1 MFAKWKD
8 FVKFCSPSTEEELFV
23 AIENGLNRI
32 SNEDCE
38 GYYRNMKRYIRLSL
52 QRTNIID

>member
-8 FVKFCSPSTEEELFV
+8 FVKFYSPSTEEELFV

-32 SNEDCE
+32 SN
-38 GYYRNMKRYIRLSL
+38 
-52 QRTNIID
+52 